1 VTRTTEGRPRVRI
14 VLVDDHALFRE
25 GLTRLLGAEPDLDIV
40 GHCATVDEALEILSA
55 GPVDLVLLDVDLGAQ
70 RGSGFMTRARRAG
83 FAGRVLVVTAG
94 LTDAEAARFLREGA
108 SGIFLKHDSPA
119 VLVRSIRQV
128 MDGEASVDHE
138 ILSGVLRMGAPP
150 EEETA
155 KVPLTERERGV
166 LHGVLE
172 GLANKEIAA
181 ELDISES
188 SVKAALQQLF
198 HKTGVRTRSQLV
210 RIALEQ
216 YRDQL

>member
-1 VTRTTEGRPRVRI
+1 VRL

-40 GHCATVDEALEILSA
+40 GHCATVEEALEILSA

-70 RGSGFMTRARRAG
+70 RGSEFMTRARRAG

-94 LTDAEAARFLREGA
+94 LTDEEAARFLREGA

-155 KVPLTERERGV
+155 KASLTERERGV